1 MEDMKIADFPY
12 LTWII
17 WCVLLAAAILAVIEQ
32 RWTQVFV
39 SVVSIILILLPGIF
53 SERFNVHLPLS
64 FLAAISLFVFGTLF
78 LGEVFDFYERFW
90 WWDILLHGLSA
101 VAFGLIGFLFVFYLF
116 QGDTYAAPPWAL
128 GLIAFCF
135 AMAIG
140 AIWEIFEFSMDQLF
154 GMNMQKSGL
163 VDTMGDLIVDAVGAA
178 FGAFSGFLWL
188 KGQGV
193 GLSGMIDEFVALNKT
208 GFTKLRRRTKRS
220 DDDVTGPPQT

>member
-1 MEDMKIADFPY
+1 MKLADFPY

-17 WCVLLAAAILAVIEQ
+17 WSILLAAAVLAVFEQ

-39 SVVSIILILLPGIF
+39 SVISMILILLPGIF
-53 SERFNVHLPLS
+53 SERFNVRLPLS

-101 VAFGLIGFLFVFYLF
+101 IAFGLIGFLFVFYLF

-135 AMAIG
+135 AIAIG
-140 AIWEIFEFSMDQLF
+140 VIWEIFEFLMDQSF

-163 VDTMGDLIVDAVGAA
+163 TDTMGDLIVDSLGAG
-178 FGAFSGFLWL
+178 FGALSGFLWM
-188 KGQGV
+188 KGKSA
-193 GLSGMIDEFVALNKT
+193 GLSGMIDEFIELNKS
-208 GFTKLRRRTKRS
+208 GYKKLKQRAKRS
-220 DDDVTGPPQT
+220 NDDVTGPPQP